1 MATSRQLREQIAAG
15 RWDAALAALYGGS
28 EEVLSRQ
35 RSRYGAAL
43 EQFELYYGPGRQVQ
57 VYSAPGRTELGGN
70 HTDHQH
76 GYGLAGAVTLDLV
89 AVASRNE
96 DGFIRVKSRGFNKL
110 DVIDLTEEEPQQGES
125 THSASLIRGIA
136 EGFRAK
142 GCDVGGFDAYTASD
156 VLRGSGLSSS
166 AAFEMGV
173 AMILNTEYG
182 CGLDAPA
189 LARICQFAEN
199 TYFGKP
205 SGLLDQLTSA
215 VGGVLFADFADPTAP
230 KIEKIHADGVLPEG
244 MTLCVTDTR
253 ASHSEL
259 TGEFAAIRNEM
270 EAVAACLGGK
280 VLGEVDEKRFWQ
292 ELPRLRE
299 QCGDRAVL
307 RAIHYFEE
315 NARTLAQRAALAA
328 GDFAAFARLVEK
340 SGHSSFECCQN
351 VYCASSPKHQGLSA
365 ALAISQSILAGT
377 GGAWRMQGGGF
388 AGTIQAFVPDA
399 LVKRYCAAM
408 EALFGPGCCYL
419 LSLREQELC
428 GSCKHKR
435 MPCGMV
441 KVHRRRAFFCFLERS
456 AALRLCVCTQSAHI
470 VLVGLKVFCSLARS
484 AEEEGVD
491 AFHGIE
497 AGLDHIEQQLRN
509 ERDGEREQST
519 SKEEISETEMV
530 RK

>member
-1 MATSRQLREQIAAG
+1 MATSRQLRDEIAAG
-15 RWDAALAALYGGS
+15 RRDAALAALYGGS
-28 EEVLSRQ
+28 ESVLARQ
-35 RSRYGAAL
+35 RSRYCAAL
-43 EQFELYYGPGRQVQ
+43 DQFELYYGPGRQVP

-89 AVASRNE
+89 AVTSRNE

-110 DVIDLTEEEPQQGES
+110 DVIDLTEAEPQRGES

-136 EGFRAK
+136 DGFRTK
-142 GCDVGGFDAYTASD
+142 GFGIGGFNAYTASD

-166 AAFEMGV
+166 AAFEMGMAV
-173 AMILNTEYG
+173 ILNTEYG

-199 TYFGKP
+199 AYFGKP

-215 VGGVLFADFADPTAP
+215 VGGVLFADFADPAAP

-259 TGEFAAIRNEM
+259 TGEFAAIRKEM

-280 VLGEVDEKRFWQ
+280 VLGEVSEVRFWQ

-299 QCGDRAVL
+299 RCGDRAVL

-315 NARTLAQRAALAA
+315 NARTLAQREALTA
-328 GDFAAFARLVEK
+328 DFAAFVRLVEA
-340 SGHSSFECCQN
+340 SGHSSFELCQN
-351 VYCASSPKHQGLSA
+351 VYCAASPQCQGLSA
-365 ALAISQSILAGT
+365 ALALSQSILAGS

-399 LVKRYCAAM
+399 LVGRYCAAM
-408 EALFGPGCCYL
+408 ESIFGLGCCYL
-419 LSLREQELC
+419 LCLREQ
-428 GSCKHKR
+428 GA
-435 MPCGMV
+435 M
-441 KVHRRRAFFCFLERS
+441 
-456 AALRLCVCTQSAHI
+456 Q
-470 VLVGLKVFCSLARS
+470 VL
-484 AEEEGVD
+484 
-491 AFHGIE
+491 
-497 AGLDHIEQQLRN
+497 
-509 ERDGEREQST
+509 
-519 SKEEISETEMV
+519 
-530 RK
+530 

>member
-15 RWDAALAALYGGS
+15 RWDATLAALYGGS
-28 EEVLSRQ
+28 EEVLARQ

-110 DVIDLTEEEPQQGES
+110 DVIDLTEAEPQQGES

-173 AMILNTEYG
+173 AIILNTEYG

-215 VGGVLFADFADPTAP
+215 VGGVLFADFADPKKP
-230 KIEKIHADGVLPEG
+230 RIEKIHTAGLLPVG

-253 ASHSEL
+253 GSHSEL
-259 TGEFAAIRNEM
+259 TGEFAAIRHEM
-270 EAVAACLGGK
+270 ESVAACLGGK
-280 VLGEVDEKRFWQ
+280 VLGQVKEQEFWKA
-292 ELPRLRE
+292 LPRLRKA
-299 QCGDRAVL
+299 CGDRAVL
-307 RAIHYFEE
+307 RTVHYFEE
-315 NARTLAQRAALAA
+315 NARALAQRNALVS
-328 GDFAAFARLVEK
+328 GDFNDFLQLILE
-340 SGHSSFECCQN
+340 SGHASFALCQN
-351 VYCASSPKHQGLSA
+351 VYCSTDVRHQGLSV
-365 ALAISQSILAGT
+365 ALALSQTLLEGQ

-388 AGTIQAFVPDA
+388 AGTIQAFVPGMLTAKYHDA
-399 LVKRYCAAM
+399 IEKV
-408 EALFGPGCCYL
+408 FGAGSCYL
-419 LSLREQELC
+419 LRLREQ
-428 GSCKHKR
+428 G
-435 MPCGMV
+435 
-441 KVHRRRAFFCFLERS
+441 
-456 AALRLCVCTQSAHI
+456 ALRVI
-470 VLVGLKVFCSLARS
+470 
-484 AEEEGVD
+484 
-491 AFHGIE
+491 
-497 AGLDHIEQQLRN
+497 
-509 ERDGEREQST
+509 
-519 SKEEISETEMV
+519 
-530 RK
+530 

>member
-35 RSRYGAAL
+35 RSRYSAAL
-43 EQFELYYGPGRQVQ
+43 EQFELYYGPERQVQ

-110 DVIDLTEEEPQQGES
+110 DVIDLTEAEPQQGES

-136 EGFRAK
+136 EGFRGK
-142 GCDVGGFDAYTASD
+142 GCNVGGFDAYTASD

-173 AMILNTEYG
+173 AIILNTEYG

-270 EAVAACLGGK
+270 EAVAACLDGR
-280 VLGEVDEKRFWQ
+280 VLGEVEEKRFWQ

-307 RAIHYFEE
+307 RAFHFYAD
-315 NARTLAQRAALAA
+315 NDRVPQQVAALRS
-328 GDFAAFARLVEK
+328 GDFDTFLQLVTA
-340 SGHSSFECCQN
+340 SGDSSWEYLQN
-351 VYCASSPKHQGLSA
+351 VIPAGYKEHQEMGVTIAAAKHFLQGK
-365 ALAISQSILAGT
+365 
-377 GGAWRMQGGGF
+377 GAVRVHGGGF
-388 AGTIQAFVPDA
+388 AGTAQAFVPVDMLA
-399 LVKRYCAAM
+399 DFKAHM
-408 EALFGPGCCYL
+408 EAILGEGRCHV
-419 LSLREQELC
+419 LSIRPE
-428 GSCKHKR
+428 G
-435 MPCGMV
+435 G
-441 KVHRRRAFFCFLERS
+441 A
-456 AALRLCVCTQSAHI
+456 
-470 VLVGLKVFCSLARS
+470 VL
-484 AEEEGVD
+484 
-491 AFHGIE
+491 
-497 AGLDHIEQQLRN
+497 
-509 ERDGEREQST
+509 
-519 SKEEISETEMV
+519 
-530 RK
+530 

>member
-1 MATSRQLREQIAAG
+1 MATSRQLRDEIAAG
-15 RWDAALAALYGGS
+15 RRDAALAALYGGS
-28 EEVLSRQ
+28 KSVLDRQ
-35 RSRYGAAL
+35 RSRYCAAL
-43 EQFELYYGPGRQVQ
+43 DQFELYYGPGRQVQ

-110 DVIDLTEEEPQQGES
+110 DVIDLTEAQPQQGES

-136 EGFRAK
+136 DGFRTK
-142 GCDVGGFDAYTASD
+142 GFGIGGFDAYTASD

-166 AAFEMGV
+166 AAFEMGMAV
-173 AMILNTEYG
+173 ILNTEYG

-199 TYFGKP
+199 AYFGKP

-215 VGGVLFADFADPTAP
+215 VGGVLFADFADPAAP
-230 KIEKIHADGVLPEG
+230 RIEKIHADGVLPEG

-259 TGEFAAIRNEM
+259 TGEFAAIRKEM

-280 VLGEVDEKRFWQ
+280 VLGEVSEIRFWR
-292 ELPRLRE
+292 ELPRLRAC
-299 QCGDRAVL
+299 CGDRAVL

-315 NARTLAQRAALAA
+315 NARTLAQREALAA
-328 GDFAAFARLVEK
+328 GDFTAFVRLVEA
-340 SGHSSFECCQN
+340 SGHSSFELCQN
-351 VYCASSPKHQGLSA
+351 VYCAASPQYQGLSV
-365 ALAISQSILAGT
+365 ALALSQSILAGS

-399 LVKRYCAAM
+399 LVERYCAAM
-408 EALFGPGCCYL
+408 GSIFGPGCCYL
-419 LSLREQELC
+419 LCLREQ
-428 GSCKHKR
+428 GA
-435 MPCGMV
+435 M
-441 KVHRRRAFFCFLERS
+441 
-456 AALRLCVCTQSAHI
+456 Q
-470 VLVGLKVFCSLARS
+470 VL
-484 AEEEGVD
+484 
-491 AFHGIE
+491 
-497 AGLDHIEQQLRN
+497 
-509 ERDGEREQST
+509 
-519 SKEEISETEMV
+519 
-530 RK
+530 

>member
-1 MATSRQLREQIAAG
+1 MATSRQLRDEIAAG
-15 RWDAALAALYGGS
+15 RRDAALAALYGGS
-28 EEVLSRQ
+28 KSVLARQ
-35 RSRYGAAL
+35 RSRYCAAL
-43 EQFELYYGPGRQVQ
+43 DQFELYYGPGRQVQ

-110 DVIDLTEEEPQQGES
+110 DVIDLTEAEPQQGES

-136 EGFRAK
+136 DGFRTK
-142 GCDVGGFDAYTASD
+142 GFGIGGFDAYTASD

-166 AAFEMGV
+166 AAFEMGMAV
-173 AMILNTEYG
+173 ILNTEYG

-199 TYFGKP
+199 AYFGKP

-215 VGGVLFADFADPTAP
+215 VGGVLFADFADPAAP

-259 TGEFAAIRNEM
+259 TGEFAAIRKEM

-280 VLGEVDEKRFWQ
+280 VLGE
-292 ELPRLRE
+292 ELPRLRAC
-299 QCGDRAVL
+299 CGDRAVL

-315 NARTLAQRAALAA
+315 NARTLAQREALTA
-328 GDFAAFARLVEK
+328 GDFAAFVRLVEA
-340 SGHSSFECCQN
+340 SGHSSFELCQN
-351 VYCASSPKHQGLSA
+351 VYCAASPQCQGLSA
-365 ALAISQSILAGT
+365 ALALSQSILAGS

-399 LVKRYCAAM
+399 LVGRYCAAM
-408 EALFGPGCCYL
+408 ESIFGPGCCYL
-419 LSLREQELC
+419 LCLREQ
-428 GSCKHKR
+428 GA
-435 MPCGMV
+435 M
-441 KVHRRRAFFCFLERS
+441 
-456 AALRLCVCTQSAHI
+456 Q
-470 VLVGLKVFCSLARS
+470 VL
-484 AEEEGVD
+484 
-491 AFHGIE
+491 
-497 AGLDHIEQQLRN
+497 
-509 ERDGEREQST
+509 
-519 SKEEISETEMV
+519 
-530 RK
+530 

>member
-28 EEVLSRQ
+28 EEVLARQ

-70 HTDHQH
+70 HTDHQP

-110 DVIDLTEEEPQQGES
+110 DVIDLAEAEPQQGEG

-173 AMILNTEYG
+173 AIILNTEYG

-215 VGGVLFADFADPTAP
+215 VGGVIFADFADPAEP
-230 KIEKIHADGVLPEG
+230 QIEKIHADGLLPDG
-244 MTLCVTDTR
+244 MSLCVTDTR
-253 ASHSEL
+253 GSHSEL
-259 TGEFAAIRNEM
+259 TGEFAAIRQEM
-270 EAVAACLGGK
+270 EQVAACLGK
-280 VLGEVDEKRFWQ
+280 PVLGQVREADFWQ
-292 ELPRLRE
+292 ALPALRTA
-299 QCGDRAVL
+299 CGDRAVL

-315 NARTLAQRAALAA
+315 NARALAQRNALQQKQ
-328 GDFAAFARLVEK
+328 FAVFARLVLE
-340 SGHSSFECCQN
+340 SGRASFALCQN
-351 VYCASSPKHQGLSA
+351 VYCATDVRHQGLSV
-365 ALAISQSILAGT
+365 ALALSQSILQGSA
-377 GGAWRMQGGGF
+377 GAWRMQGGGF
-388 AGTIQAFVPDA
+388 AGTIQAYVPHDLLA
-399 LVKRYCAAM
+399 RYHDQI
-408 EALFGPGCCYL
+408 ERVFGAGSCYIL
-419 LSLREQELC
+419 RLREQ
-428 GSCKHKR
+428 GA
-435 MPCGMV
+435 V
-441 KVHRRRAFFCFLERS
+441 KV
-456 AALRLCVCTQSAHI
+456 
-470 VLVGLKVFCSLARS
+470 G
-484 AEEEGVD
+484 
-491 AFHGIE
+491 
-497 AGLDHIEQQLRN
+497 
-509 ERDGEREQST
+509 
-519 SKEEISETEMV
+519 
-530 RK
+530 

>member
-1 MATSRQLREQIAAG
+1 M
-15 RWDAALAALYGGS
+15 
-28 EEVLSRQ
+28 
-35 RSRYGAAL
+35 
-43 EQFELYYGPGRQVQ
+43 Q

-110 DVIDLTEEEPQQGES
+110 DVIDLTEAEPQQGES

-136 EGFRAK
+136 DGFRTK
-142 GCDVGGFDAYTASD
+142 GFGIGGFDAYTASD

-166 AAFEMGV
+166 AAFEMGMAV
-173 AMILNTEYG
+173 ILNMEYG

-199 TYFGKP
+199 AYFGKP

-215 VGGVLFADFADPTAP
+215 VGGVLFADFADPAAP
-230 KIEKIHADGVLPEG
+230 KIDKIHADGVLPEG

-259 TGEFAAIRNEM
+259 TGEFAAIRKEM

-280 VLGEVDEKRFWQ
+280 VLGEVSEVRFWQ

-299 QCGDRAVL
+299 RCGDRAVL

-315 NARTLAQRAALAA
+315 NARTLAQREALTA
-328 GDFAAFARLVEK
+328 GDFAAFVRLVEA
-340 SGHSSFECCQN
+340 SGHSSFELCQN
-351 VYCASSPKHQGLSA
+351 VYCAASPQCQGLSA
-365 ALAISQSILAGT
+365 A
-377 GGAWRMQGGGF
+377 QGGGF

-399 LVKRYCAAM
+399 LVERYCAAM
-408 EALFGPGCCYL
+408 ESIFGPGCCYL
-419 LSLREQELC
+419 LCLREQ
-428 GSCKHKR
+428 GGDAGPVNTKK

-441 KVHRRRAFFCFLERS
+441 ETHRRRASFRLGEAHRCWAFMSSRRACISFL
-456 AALRLCVCTQSAHI
+456 
-470 VLVGLKVFCSLARS
+470 
-484 AEEEGVD
+484 
-491 AFHGIE
+491 
-497 AGLDHIEQQLRN
+497 
-509 ERDGEREQST
+509 
-519 SKEEISETEMV
+519 
-530 RK
+530 

>member
-15 RWDAALAALYGGS
+15 RWDATLAALYGGS
-28 EEVLSRQ
+28 EEVLVRQ

-110 DVIDLTEEEPQQGES
+110 DVIDLTEAEPQQGES

-173 AMILNTEYG
+173 AIILNTEYG

-215 VGGVLFADFADPTAP
+215 VGGIIFADFADPRAP
-230 KIEKIHADGVLPEG
+230 KIEKLHADGLLPEG
-244 MTLCVTDTR
+244 MFLCVTDTR
-253 ASHSEL
+253 GSHSEL
-259 TGEFAAIRNEM
+259 TGEFAAIRQEM
-270 EAVAACLGGK
+270 EQVAACFGKPLLGQ
-280 VLGEVDEKRFWQ
+280 VEESAFWAA
-292 ELPRLRE
+292 LPALRSR
-299 QCGDRAVL
+299 CGDRAVL

-315 NARTLAQRAALAA
+315 NARTLAQREALYARRFPV
-328 GDFAAFARLVEK
+328 FAELVKQSGQASFAL
-340 SGHSSFECCQN
+340 CQN
-351 VYCASSPKHQGLSA
+351 VYCTADVRHQGLSV
-365 ALAISQSILAGT
+365 ALALSQSILQGSE
-377 GGAWRMQGGGF
+377 GAWRMQGGGF
-388 AGTIQAFVPDA
+388 AGTIQAYVPGR
-399 LVKRYCAAM
+399 LLKRYHTAI
-408 EALFGPGCCYL
+408 EQVFGQGSCYVL
-419 LSLREQELC
+419 RLREQ
-428 GSCKHKR
+428 G
-435 MPCGMV
+435 
-441 KVHRRRAFFCFLERS
+441 A
-456 AALRLCVCTQSAHI
+456 
-470 VLVGLKVFCSLARS
+470 
-484 AEEEGVD
+484 
-491 AFHGIE
+491 
-497 AGLDHIEQQLRN
+497 
-509 ERDGEREQST
+509 
-519 SKEEISETEMV
+519 V
-530 RK
+530 RVI

>member
-1 MATSRQLREQIAAG
+1 MATSAQLRKQILQG
-15 RWDAALAALYGGS
+15 SWDDALAALYGADPA
-28 EEVLSRQ
+28 VLQRQ
-35 RSRYGAAL
+35 RGRYAAAL
-43 EQFELYYGPGRQVQ
+43 EQFELYFGPGRQVQ
-57 VYSAPGRTELGGN
+57 VYSAPGRAELGGN
-70 HTDHQH
+70 HTDHQG
-76 GYGLAGAVTLDLV
+76 GYGLAAAVTLDLV
-89 AVASRNE
+89 AVAARNT
-96 DGFIRVKSRGFNKL
+96 DGYVRVKSRGFNKL
-110 DVIDLTEEEPQQGES
+110 DVIDLATAEPQAGES

-136 EGFRAK
+136 EGFRAVGK
-142 GCDVGGFDAYTASD
+142 QIGGFDAYTASD

-166 AAFEMGV
+166 AAFEMGM
-173 AMILNTEYG
+173 ASIWNEEYST
-182 CGLDAPA
+182 GLTPA
-189 LARICQFAEN
+189 ELAGICQYAEN

-215 VGGVLFADFADPTAP
+215 VGGIIFADFADPRTP
-230 KIEKIHADGVLPEG
+230 KIEKLHADGLLPEG
-244 MTLCVTDTR
+244 MFLCVTDTR

-270 EAVAACLGGK
+270 EAVAACLGGR
-280 VLGEVDEKRFWQ
+280 VLGEVEEKHFWQ

-315 NARTLAQRAALAA
+315 NARTLAQRDALVA

-399 LVKRYCAAM
+399 LIKRYCAAM

-419 LSLREQELC
+419 LSLREQ
-428 GSCKHKR
+428 G
-435 MPCGMV
+435 
-441 KVHRRRAFFCFLERS
+441 A
-456 AALRLCVCTQSAHI
+456 
-470 VLVGLKVFCSLARS
+470 
-484 AEEEGVD
+484 
-491 AFHGIE
+491 
-497 AGLDHIEQQLRN
+497 
-509 ERDGEREQST
+509 
-519 SKEEISETEMV
+519 V
-530 RK
+530 RVM